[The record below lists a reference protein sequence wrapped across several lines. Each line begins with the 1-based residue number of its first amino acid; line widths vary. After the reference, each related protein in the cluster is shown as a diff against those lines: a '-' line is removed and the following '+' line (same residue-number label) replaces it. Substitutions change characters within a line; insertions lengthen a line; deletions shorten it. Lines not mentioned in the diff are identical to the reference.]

1 MIIILFKQLLEN
13 WILQEQ
19 VLEKG
24 IYKEQS
30 AIHQVNV
37 LSLRNSMFWVTTH

>member
-1 MIIILFKQLLEN
+1 MMIILFKQLLEN

-24 IYKEQS
+24 IFEEQS
-30 AIHQVNV
+30 AIHQVTV
-37 LSLRNSMFWVTTH
+37 LSLGNGMFWVTEH